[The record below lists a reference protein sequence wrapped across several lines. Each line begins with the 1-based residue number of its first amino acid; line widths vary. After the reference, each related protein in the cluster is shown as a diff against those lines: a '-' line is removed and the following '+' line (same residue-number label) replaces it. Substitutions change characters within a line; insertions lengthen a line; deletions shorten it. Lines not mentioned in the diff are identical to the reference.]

1 MSRDYFNLS
10 NKLLLNRGIYGVI
23 MMVSIFLAFTAC
35 EFEEPIP
42 TYTLTT
48 SVSPNE
54 GGKITRSPELPNY
67 KTGDVVTLTPEL
79 NEHWVFKQWDGDA
92 TGNTTPL
99 QVSMNS
105 NKTITGVFV
114 KRDYPLNIKIEGQ
127 GTVEEKIIPNP
138 SGREYPHGTRVE
150 LKPIA
155 KEGWV
160 FESWGGDLSGNETPQ
175 IITVD
180 KEKNVIVK
188 FKRRDYP
195 LNITITGEGTV
206 EEKIVSVPGGKTYP
220 FETVVEL
227 KPVPKLGW
235 VFESWGGD
243 LTGTEATK
251 NITVDKEKNV
261 TVKFKRKDYP
271 LNVTISGEGT
281 VEEKIVSS
289 PGGRSYPYQTVVELA
304 PKPKEGWVFEGW
316 AGDLTGNEAP
326 KNITVDKEKNVTAKF
341 KRRDYPLNLILEG
354 EGLVEEKIVSSPGDR
369 TYPFQTVVE
378 LTPKPKD
385 GWVFESWGGD
395 LTGNEVPKTITIDK
409 EKNVTVKFKRKDYLL
424 NITITGEGTVE
435 EKIVSNPGGRTYPF
449 LTVVELTPKP
459 KEGWEFESWGGDLT
473 GNEAP
478 KNITVDKVKN
488 VTAKFVIIDPLKDFF
503 GYKVASNAKQLG
515 GRYWENLPVPMDL
528 MVYKFQ
534 APPSGRTHN
543 GNSGNVVAGD
553 FNLDGWVDIFSPGMA
568 FAGTINVTTSF
579 LIWNP
584 SKKIFEDKILLNTNS
599 VNIAKFNA
607 VETVP
612 VYLNTDDYVDVV
624 VFGYVDE
631 GIPGD
636 PPNPVTLLISDG
648 KGGYDVKEIITET
661 PLFYHHGG
669 DVGDL
674 NGDNIPDLVV
684 NSGGLMKILW
694 GSNSLPY
701 FSESNSATF
710 SLPINNLHGGTQV
723 FYTND
728 NGFGETCIEC
738 IYDFIGSS
746 EIVDINNDGKND
758 LVLNGNDINS
768 PNRILINLGNGR
780 FNKSSIIY
788 LPNSITPGVF
798 TVNKDYLF
806 DDLNSDGKLDIIAL
820 NVNSNYSWW
829 NYLPYIQQNDGSFI
843 IDKSYVVTDFKRTS
857 TGDISRERLI
867 HTDMNGDG
875 KKDIIYLEM
884 NDMNQ
889 LKDKTALIRTGSR
902 FVEQPFYQFDVFAK
916 SLIK

>member
-1 MSRDYFNLS
+1 M
-10 NKLLLNRGIYGVI
+10 GIRTPKTRI
-23 MMVSIFLAFTAC
+23 RIFSSESVFTVLFALVTIFAC

-67 KTGDVVTLTPEL
+67 KAGDVVTLTPEP

-99 QVSMNS
+99 QISMNS
-105 NKTITGVFV
+105 NKSITGVFV

-150 LKPIA
+150 LKPIP

-395 LTGNEVPKTITIDK
+395 LTGNEVPKTITVDK
-409 EKNVTVKFKRKDYLL
+409 EKNVKAKFIRKEFKINY
-424 NITITGEGTVE
+424 TFSGEGTVE
-435 EKIVSNPGGRTYPF
+435 EKIISIPGNRTYPF
-449 LTVVELTPKP
+449 QTVVELTPKP
-459 KEGWEFESWGGDLT
+459 KDGWEFESWGGDLT

-478 KNITVDKVKN
+478 KNITVDKEKN
-488 VTAKFVIIDPLKDFF
+488 VTAKFVIIDPLKNFF

-515 GRYWENLPVPMDL
+515 GRYWESLPVPMDL

-534 APPSGRTHN
+534 APPIGRTHN

-553 FNLDGWVDIFSPGMA
+553 FNLDGWVDIFSPGMVY
-568 FAGTINVTTSF
+568 AGNVNVTTSF

-584 SKKIFEDKILLNTNS
+584 SKKIFEDKNYLNNNS
-599 VNIAKFNA
+599 VNLAELNA
-607 VETVP
+607 VRVVP
-612 VYLNTDDYVDVV
+612 SYLNGDDYVDVV
-624 VFGYVDE
+624 IFGFSDE
-631 GIPGD
+631 GII
-636 PPNPVTLLISDG
+636 NSKRYPVTLMLSDG
-648 KGGYDVKEIITET
+648 KGGFDLKEITTEI
-661 PLFYHHGG
+661 PISQHEGG

-674 NGDNIPDLVV
+674 NGDKIPDLVV
-684 NSGGLMKILW
+684 NSGALMKILW
-694 GSNSLPY
+694 GSSSSPFFND
-701 FSESNSATF
+701 SNSATF
-710 SLPINNLHGGTQV
+710 VGAIHSPYQ
-723 FYTND
+723 ND

-738 IYDFIGSS
+738 VFDYIGNSK
-746 EIVDINNDGKND
+746 IVDINNDGKND

-788 LPNSITPGVF
+788 LPNSVTPGIF
-798 TVNKDYLF
+798 TVNKDYIF

-843 IDKSYVVTDFKRTS
+843 IDKSYVVPNFTKTS
-857 TGDISRERLI
+857 TSFISRERLI

-889 LKDKTALIRTGSR
+889 LKDKTALIRTGNR
-902 FVEQPFYQFDVFAK
+902 FIEQPFYQFDVYARN
-916 SLIK
+916 LIK